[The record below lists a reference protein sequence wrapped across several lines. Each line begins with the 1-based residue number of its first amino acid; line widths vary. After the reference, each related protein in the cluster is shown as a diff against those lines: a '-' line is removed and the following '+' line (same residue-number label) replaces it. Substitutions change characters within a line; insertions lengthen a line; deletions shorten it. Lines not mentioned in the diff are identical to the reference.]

1 MVKWVSAF
9 GLSNNK
15 MAMVGVDDSSLP
27 TSGLTAQV
35 DWLGL
40 RVGGHLPLHLHS
52 SYELG
57 KIRCRAW
64 CLICLF
70 SSCLI
75 LNTFYTTREW
85 SDVASHISALSR
97 VRFRHVTQHQTT
109 VLLLISSD
117 GLVMFVLNISSYEY
131 IYRIV
136 TFTAYDA
143 RLVLN
148 VQSSVRCFGTILSS

>member
-1 MVKWVSAF
+1 M
-9 GLSNNK
+9 
-15 MAMVGVDDSSLP
+15 
-27 TSGLTAQV
+27 
-35 DWLGL
+35 
-40 RVGGHLPLHLHS
+40 
-52 SYELG
+52 
-57 KIRCRAW
+57 
-64 CLICLF
+64 
-70 SSCLI
+70 
-75 LNTFYTTREW
+75 
-85 SDVASHISALSR
+85 
-97 VRFRHVTQHQTT
+97 TQRQTT